1 MADGKPEENTVD
13 DSSNAQIL
21 LKEKDSAQ
29 SPSNL
34 VFGYLNLFSDG
45 VVSVCACVIKQ
56 SVYLQKNFYVLVL
69 G

>member
-56 SVYLQKNFYVLVL
+56 SVYLQ
-69 G
+69 